1 MGWGWLDSEIIM
13 LVQQANWSWS
23 AGLTELG
30 QIEVKSFY
38 SLFSTSMGE
47 WLKEL
52 RIMLS
57 SASSEDGA
65 GLSLTIIGLISC

>member
-38 SLFSTSMGE
+38 SLFFTSMGE
-47 WLKEL
+47 RLKEW
-52 RIMLS
+52 RIMLN

-65 GLSLTIIGLISC
+65 GLSLAIIGLLSC